1 MENRIENF
9 AELEGALSSLR
20 TLSDDINKT
29 FGEANHVY
37 DEQKEGWYS
46 VTSRQESEKMMDY
59 AEEAKKIAKNV
70 AEVSEAIERFKT
82 ATRTVDEQR

>member
-9 AELEGALSSLR
+9 AELEGALNNLKMLSQEVTSTFSESSR
-20 TLSDDINKT
+20 
-29 FGEANHVY
+29 VY

-46 VTSRQESEKMMDY
+46 QTSRSESEKMMDY

-70 AEVSEAIERFKT
+70 NEVSEAIEKFKT
-82 ATRTVDEQR
+82 ATRTADEQR